1 MAAQDPRVRTLFPKV
16 PGEFILRD
24 PYGNEVMRV
33 PWMQTPPPPPVE
45 PPGMVESALKRGSL
59 NTASDFTNTA
69 GLIAETLG
77 SDEYARGFY
86 EKAEEF
92 ATRSQQY
99 KPSIGRVENIKG
111 AGDLGVFLVETLI
124 EQAPMLA
131 SLLVPGGLVTK
142 GAQLAGMGVRGA
154 SVAGASAAF
163 LSDVGLQTGE
173 STSIARESG
182 ASPVDVR
189 VIGSGVGKAALDFVP
204 LIAIA
209 KRLGLAKNLPIGA
222 SVERTLVG
230 HLAERGFIR
239 RAVGH
244 SGAIVAMEVPTETAQ
259 EALNIAL
266 QRALQEYSGDLTPE
280 EVSQL
285 VNAAAGAAAFGLL
298 GIPAAIR
305 KPAPDQPGPT
315 EGTPEGVDVQPA
327 ETKEVLKVAL
337 VEGEDPTSYE
347 LVGEVSVE
355 PDIEPQATL
364 GEFFDIVPLVDPKL
378 PKLDPTAAEPVVR
391 EAAQLALVEEAALSD
406 TAFYIDMNGEM
417 FSSTPSDPMLQQEGG
432 TDPISVGLELTREQ
446 LEVASAYPQY
456 LTSDP
461 SSPEGQSIA
470 ALHPGLQNLYALR
483 ESLVTDA
490 DNYRSTD
497 GLIKVAAQKKLDGV
511 DARIARLQTNL
522 GLQPVEME
530 SKVSTPEN
538 VQAGEVFVETPPAG
552 LTEGQKARLEL
563 LSEKEQLEG
572 LSQEEMDTYAE
583 LIGIATG
590 EFGPIERV
598 KQTQAQLTETAE
610 LATKVRGDETV
621 RMRGGQSRTGTR
633 GEPGKGIANEKA
645 QTLLTAFASKFR
657 YGPKV
662 RLLSRD
668 HPEVRARSK
677 RYGKEVRGWWD
688 PKQAG
693 TINIIPTN
701 HFTEKDLYATYLHE
715 TLAHYGMNT
724 FLTVNE
730 QHEILQD
737 ILHNPPPGFDVSAIR
752 AEAFARGETAAL
764 WTQAE
769 EYIAKVAESAILDPN
784 NSVVQMPWWKRMIA
798 KIRRFLRQHTT
809 FRWSDN
815 DIMYM
820 LRDTSKVLTG
830 QITPRNLT
838 EDRNIFSADNEMMRL
853 FGDDIAGGA
862 ESAVADLTKVW
873 GAKFSKLFFTPLQ
886 FAAKYKVPGSAEF
899 LEFVQQWWARKRILT
914 DDAAQIV
921 QEFQSFGPRDQIKLS
936 AATLK
941 ISIRSDEVQRK
952 LTSAE
957 QAEVF
962 KEVGIENDL
971 ALIKVWRK
979 MDKSF
984 QNLIADLR
992 KGIET
997 NAIRTRGDKNSKKKL
1012 TREQAVA
1019 FQRQYTAALAGTAA
1033 DRKAMWQALGA
1044 PTMLRL
1050 SEINDEMHQL
1060 ENRNYFPRMRFGNW
1074 AITIR
1079 AKKDLNFEGKSYR
1092 GPREGTRG
1100 EVVYFETF
1108 ESARSQ
1114 IAARKDLLGE
1124 FGETSYQLQLG
1135 KISDHEFHFMGVMSP
1150 QLYEQLVMKIP
1161 EMSESQKEVLR
1172 ELYFRQAPG
1181 RSFLRHLTR
1190 RKGIAG
1196 YSEDVLRVYSSYMM
1210 NAANHIARLEYHIDM
1225 NEQLGVITENAANVV
1240 PNADVAGIVRE
1251 YFEDTFDYLMNPKN
1265 DWARARAVGFLW
1277 YLGANVKSAV
1287 VNLTQV
1293 PMVAYPYLASK
1304 YGDARSSAALLKS
1317 MTLVTRAIRNGEVLP
1332 PELRQALAQAVREG
1346 FVDESRATELAGI
1359 AEQTALQRLIPESKT
1374 GRMIANTSYYG
1385 AWLFQKAERWN
1396 REVTFIA
1403 AYNLAKA
1410 NGVTSKEEAFRQGRD
1425 AVQTAMFEYAKWNRA
1440 PFSRGK
1446 KSVLFLFWQFMQGM
1460 AYMAFGGAGQGAA
1473 MRLWMMLLLA
1483 GGLQGLPFAENI
1495 LDLLDF
1501 VGTKTKERLGM
1512 KDPQVDLRNDLRE
1525 LATEI
1530 TDRPDLIMHGLSRYY
1545 GLGPLHLL
1553 DMFGVPVP
1561 NVDISGSISTGQ
1573 FLPGI
1578 EDLTSPTGNPSE
1590 RLGRT
1595 VADIAGPVAAIP
1607 YQFYRAAFSRDP
1619 DNWKVWERTLPSVFR
1634 NASTAFRRG
1643 KRGEETYRGGGTL
1656 AQFDWG
1662 DGEQRAELIAQML
1675 GFATTR
1681 VNQKFEVD
1689 FAVQSM
1695 KQYWALRRGLV
1706 MENVAYARMSGDP
1719 EPIKDT
1725 MEALHRFNDSVPDP
1739 ALRINTTALL
1749 RSLRARFRK
1758 ASLRER
1764 GIPSELLYRR
1774 IALAMRELYPETA
1787 VEIK

>member
-1 MAAQDPRVRTLFPKV
+1 MPQDPRVRTLFPTV

-33 PWMQTPPPPPVE
+33 PWMETPPAAPIE
-45 PPGMVESALKRGSL
+45 PPGMVESALKRGTL

-69 GLIAETLG
+69 GLIAEALG

-92 ATRSQQY
+92 ATRSEQY
-99 KPSIGRVENIKG
+99 TPSVGRVENIG
-111 AGDLGVFLVETLI
+111 SAGDLGVFLVETLI

-131 SLLVPGGLVTK
+131 SLLIPGGVVAK
-142 GAQLAGMGVRGA
+142 GAQIAGMGVRGA

-182 ASPVDVR
+182 ATPIDVR
-189 VIGSGVGKAALDFVP
+189 VIGSGIGKAALDFVP

-222 SVERTLVG
+222 TVERTLVG

-239 RAVGH
+239 RAAGH
-244 SGAIVAMEVPTETAQ
+244 AGAIVAMEVPTETAQ
-259 EALNIAL
+259 EGLNIAL

-280 EVSQL
+280 EISQL

-305 KPAPDQPGPT
+305 KPAPEQPSPT
-315 EGTPEGVDVQPA
+315 EGGTPEGVDIQVE
-327 ETKEVLKVAL
+327 ETKEVLSVAL

-364 GEFFDIVPLVDPKL
+364 GEFFDIVPIVDPKL
-378 PKLDPTAAEPVVR
+378 PKLDPLAAEPLQR

-406 TAFYIDMNGEM
+406 TAYYIDMTGEM
-417 FSSTPSDPMLQQEGG
+417 FSSLPSDPMLQQEGG
-432 TDPISVGLELTREQ
+432 VDPISVGLELTREQ
-446 LEVASAYPQY
+446 LEVASSYPQY
-456 LTSDP
+456 LDSDP

-470 ALHPGLQNLYALR
+470 SLHPGLQNLYALR

-511 DARIARLQTNL
+511 DARITRLQKNL
-522 GLQPVEME
+522 GLQPVDME

-538 VQAGEVFVETPPAG
+538 VQEGEKFTETPPAG
-552 LTEGQKARLEL
+552 LTEGQKARLES
-563 LSEKEQLEG
+563 LSEKEQIEG
-572 LSQEEMDTYAE
+572 LSIEELDTYSE
-583 LIGIATG
+583 LIGIASG
-590 EFGPIERV
+590 EFGPVERV

-610 LATKVRGDETV
+610 LATTVREDETV
-621 RMRGGQSRTGTR
+621 RLRAGKGRTGTR

-645 QTLLTAFASKFR
+645 QALLTTFASKFR

-662 RLLSRD
+662 RLMSRD
-668 HPEVRARSK
+668 HPEARARRK
-677 RYGKEVRGWWD
+677 RYKKEIRGWWD
-688 PKQAG
+688 PKNAG
-693 TINIIPTN
+693 VINIIPTN
-701 HFTEKDLYATYLHE
+701 HFTEKDLFATYLHE

-724 FLTVNE
+724 FLTVDE
-730 QHEILQD
+730 QHEILRD
-737 ILHNPPPGFDVSAIR
+737 IVRNPPPGFDVGAIR
-752 AEAFARGETAAL
+752 ADAFARGETAAL
-764 WTQAE
+764 WVEAE
-769 EYIAKVAESAILDPN
+769 EYIARVAQSAILDPN
-784 NSVVQMPWWKRMIA
+784 NSIVQMPWWKRMIA
-798 KIRRFLRQHTT
+798 KIRRFLRLHTK
-809 FRWSDN
+809 FAWSDN

-820 LRDTSKVLTG
+820 LRDTSKLLTG

-838 EDRNIFSADNEMMRL
+838 EDRHIFSADNEMMRL
-853 FGDDIAGGA
+853 FGEDIAGST
-862 ESAVADLTKVW
+862 ESAIADLTNVW

-899 LEFVQQWWARKRILT
+899 LEFIQQWWARKRILT

-936 AATLK
+936 EATLK
-941 ISIRSDEVQRK
+941 INIRSDDLQRK
-952 LTSAE
+952 LTPAE

-962 KEVGIENDL
+962 KEVGIENDT
-971 ALIKVWRK
+971 ALIKVWQK

-984 QNLIADLR
+984 VHAIAAFR
-992 KGIET
+992 KGVET
-997 NAIRTRGDKNSKKKL
+997 NAIRTRGDKNSKNKL
-1012 TREQAVA
+1012 SRDQAVA
-1019 FQRQYTAALAGTAA
+1019 FQKQYTAAKAGTAA
-1033 DRKAMWQALGA
+1033 DMKAMYQALGV

-1050 SEINDEMHQL
+1050 SEINEEMLQL

-1079 AKKDLNFEGKSYR
+1079 AKKDLNFEGKSYQ
-1092 GPREGTRG
+1092 GPRDGERG

-1108 ESARSQ
+1108 ESARAQ
-1114 IAARKDLLGE
+1114 IAARKALLGE
-1124 FGETSYQLQLG
+1124 FNETSYQLQLG

-1150 QLYEQLVMKIP
+1150 QLYEQLVAKIP
-1161 EMSESQKEVLR
+1161 EMSTEQKEVLR

-1196 YSEDVLRVYSSYMM
+1196 YSQDVLRVYSSYMM
-1210 NAANHIARLEYHIDM
+1210 NVANHIARLEYHIDM
-1225 NEQLGVITENAANVV
+1225 NEQLGVITEHAANVT

-1277 YLGANVKSAV
+1277 YLGFNVKSAV

-1304 YGDARSSAALLKS
+1304 HGDAQASAALLKA
-1317 MTLVTRAIRNGEVLP
+1317 MNLVTRYKTGGEMLP
-1332 PELRQALAQAVREG
+1332 TELREGVERGVREA
-1346 FVDESRATELAGI
+1346 FIDESRATELAGI

-1374 GRMIANTSYYG
+1374 GRAIANTSYYG

-1396 REVTFIA
+1396 REVTFVA

-1410 NGVTSKEEAFRQGRD
+1410 DGVTSKEEAFKQGRA

-1460 AYMAFGGAGQGAA
+1460 AFMAFGGAGQGAA

-1512 KDPQVDLRNDLRE
+1512 RDPQVDLRNDLRE

-1553 DMFGVPVP
+1553 DMIGVPVP

-1578 EDLTSPTGNPSE
+1578 EDLTSPRGNPSE
-1590 RLGRT
+1590 KLGRS

-1607 YQFYRAAFSRDP
+1607 YQVYRAALSRDP
-1619 DNWKVWERTLPSVFR
+1619 DSWKVWERTMPSVVR
-1634 NASTAFRRG
+1634 NASAALRRG
-1643 KRGEETYRGGGTL
+1643 RRGEEIYRGGGQL
-1656 AQFDWG
+1656 AQFDPQ
-1662 DGEQRAELIAQML
+1662 DMEHRAELIAQML
-1675 GFATTR
+1675 GFPTTR
-1681 VNQKFEVD
+1681 VNQRFEAD
-1689 FAVQSM
+1689 FAVQNM

-1706 MENVAYARMSGDP
+1706 MENVAYARMSGDA

-1725 MEALHRFNDSVPDP
+1725 MDALHRFNDSVPDP
-1739 ALRINTTALL
+1739 ALRINGAALL